1 MIVGI
6 SPFPYRSFEQLG
18 RQVKYIVD
26 VEMSVPAQMV
36 FDVKVGVQGRIPI
49 EEVTTAGGFI
59 LKGSEVAAKIY
70 ELAER
75 K

>member
-1 MIVGI
+1 M
-6 SPFPYRSFEQLG
+6 
-18 RQVKYIVD
+18 KYIVD